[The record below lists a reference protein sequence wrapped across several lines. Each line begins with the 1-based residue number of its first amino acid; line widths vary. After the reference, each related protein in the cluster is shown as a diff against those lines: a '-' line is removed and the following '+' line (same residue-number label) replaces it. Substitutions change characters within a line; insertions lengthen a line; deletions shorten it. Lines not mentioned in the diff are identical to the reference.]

1 MADPTTLFKTRGDK
15 KQLEHGSDFAPKFDA
30 QGLVPV
36 VATDHVTGDVLM
48 LAYMNAEALAKT
60 IELGEAVYW
69 SRSRNEIWHKGAT
82 SGNVQ
87 RVVELRTDCDQDAIW
102 LRVDQQG
109 GAACHTGRRTCFYRA
124 FPTGEH
130 FGPDAKLELVEKDVL
145 FDPEKVYGKK

>member
-1 MADPTTLFKTRGDK
+1 MADPTTLFKARGDK
-15 KQLEHGSDFAPKFDA
+15 KALEQGSDFAPKFDA
-30 QGLVPV
+30 QGLIPV
-36 VATDHVTGDVLM
+36 VATDHQTGEVLM
-48 LAYMNAEALAKT
+48 FAFMNAETLAMT

-69 SRSRNEIWHKGAT
+69 SRSRSEIWHKGKT

-124 FPTGEH
+124 YPTGEK
-130 FGPDAKLELVEKDVL
+130 FGADAALEIVEKDIL